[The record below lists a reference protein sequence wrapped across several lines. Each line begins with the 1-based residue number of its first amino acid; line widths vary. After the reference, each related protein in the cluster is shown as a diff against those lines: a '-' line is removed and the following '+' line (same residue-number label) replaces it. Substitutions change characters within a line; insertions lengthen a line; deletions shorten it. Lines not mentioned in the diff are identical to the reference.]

1 MVIVATVLTCGGVFR
16 GSSKFLP
23 SLVPA
28 LGWGA
33 MFPIADS
40 AIKHVDPF
48 HLTALRYILAAIG
61 FLALLWAFEGARA
74 LRLEGRGFALFAYG
88 SAGIAGFNL
97 FAFAGLEHTT
107 PEHAALIVATS
118 PLITLLAT
126 SVMARKAPP
135 RSTLGFVFLALLGVL
150 LVIGRGDP
158 VAVFNGGIN
167 GGDLLVFI
175 GTASFVV
182 YTLGARRFVDYSAL
196 RYTAL
201 SATGGT
207 ITVLVATEIGTLAG
221 WLSAPSAGDV
231 GAIWWQLA
239 YVVIIGALAAVLAW
253 NEGVRRLGAPNASL
267 YMNLVPV
274 VAFAIA
280 IVRGYQ
286 PDAAELGGAAL
297 TVAALIGANLTVRR
311 QDTRRPVSAAW
322 APTRSANPAKSR
334 A

>member
-1 MVIVATVLTCGGVFR
+1 
-16 GSSKFLP
+16 
-23 SLVPA
+23 
-28 LGWGA
+28 

-48 HLTALRYILAAIG
+48 HLTALRYILAAVG
-61 FLALLWAFEGARA
+61 FIALLWAFEGRRA
-74 LRLEGRGFALFAYG
+74 LRLEGRGIELFLFG

-126 SVMARKAPP
+126 SALARKAPS
-135 RSTLGFVFLALLGVL
+135 RTTLGFVFLALAGVL
-150 LVIGRGDP
+150 MVIGHGDP
-158 VAVFNGGIN
+158 TAVVSGGVN
-167 GGDLLVFI
+167 GGDLLVLL

-182 YTLGARRFVDYSAL
+182 YTLGASRFTSYSAL

-201 SATGGT
+201 SASGGT
-207 ITVLVATEIGTLAG
+207 ITVLLVTEIATLAG
-221 WLSAPSAGDV
+221 WLSAPSVGDV

-239 YVVIIGALAAVLAW
+239 YVVVIGALAAVLAW
-253 NEGVRRLGAPNASL
+253 NEGVRRLGAPNAAL
-267 YMNLVPV
+267 FMNLVPV
-274 VAFAIA
+274 VAFVIA

-286 PDAAELGGAAL
+286 PDGAELGGAAL
-297 TVAALIGANLTVRR
+297 TVAALVGANLTARR
-311 QDTRRPVSAAW
+311 QATRRPVSAAW

>member
-1 MVIVATVLTCGGVFR
+1 VIR

-28 LGWGA
+28 FGWGA

-40 AIKHVDPF
+40 AIKHVDAF
-48 HLTALRYILAAIG
+48 HLTAIRYVIAAVG

-74 LRLEGRGFALFAYG
+74 LRLEGRAIELWAFG

-97 FAFAGLEHTT
+97 FAFGGLEHTT

-118 PLITLLAT
+118 PLITLLA
-126 SVMARKAPP
+126 SAALARKAPS
-135 RSTLGFVFLALLGVL
+135 RITFFFVILALVGVL
-150 LVIGRGDP
+150 IVIGRGDP
-158 VAVFNGGIN
+158 AAVFNGGIN
-167 GGDLLVFI
+167 GGDLLVLL

-182 YTLGARRFVDYSAL
+182 YTLGARRFSDYSSL

-207 ITVLVATEIGTLAG
+207 ITVLVVTELATLAG
-221 WLSAPSAGDV
+221 WYGAPSVADV
-231 GAIWWQLA
+231 VAIWWQLA
-239 YVVIIGALAAVLAW
+239 YIVVIGALAAVLAW
-253 NEGVRRLGAPNASL
+253 NEGVRRLGAPNAAL
-267 YMNLVPV
+267 FMNLVPV
-274 VAFAIA
+274 VAFVIA
-280 IVRGYQ
+280 IVRGYHA
-286 PDAAELGGAAL
+286 DAAELGGAAL
-297 TVAALIGANLTVRR
+297 TVAALIGANLAAR

-322 APTRSANPAKSR
+322 APTRSAKPAKSR

>member
-1 MVIVATVLTCGGVFR
+1 
-16 GSSKFLP
+16 
-23 SLVPA
+23 
-28 LGWGA
+28 

-48 HLTALRYILAAIG
+48 HLTAIRYILAAFG
-61 FLALLWAFEGARA
+61 FLALLWVFEGRRA
-74 LRLEGRGFALFAYG
+74 LRLEGRGLELFLFG

-97 FAFAGLEHTT
+97 FAFGGLEHTT

-118 PLITLLAT
+118 PLITLLA
-126 SVMARKAPP
+126 SAALARNAPP
-135 RSTLGFVFLALLGVL
+135 RVTLGFVVLALAGVL
-150 LVIGRGDP
+150 LVIGHGDP
-158 VAVFNGGIN
+158 AAVVNGGVN
-167 GGDLLVFI
+167 GGDLMVLL

-182 YTLGARRFVDYSAL
+182 YTLGARRFTDYSAL

-207 ITVLVATEIGTLAG
+207 ITVLVVTELATLAG
-221 WLSAPSAGDV
+221 WYGAPSVADV

-253 NEGVRRLGAPNASL
+253 NEGVRRLGAPNAAL
-267 YMNLVPV
+267 FMNLVPV
-274 VAFAIA
+274 VAFVIA
-280 IVRGYQ
+280 IVRGYD
-286 PDAAELGGAAL
+286 PEAAELGGAAI
-297 TVAALIGANLTVRR
+297 TVAALVGANLTARR
-311 QDTRRPVSAAW
+311 QQTRRPVSAAW

>member
-1 MVIVATVLTCGGVFR
+1 
-16 GSSKFLP
+16 
-23 SLVPA
+23 
-28 LGWGA
+28 

-48 HLTALRYILAAIG
+48 HLTMIRYILAAIG
-61 FLALLWAFEGARA
+61 FIALLWAFEGARA
-74 LRLEGRGFALFAYG
+74 LRLDGRGLELFAFG

-118 PLITLLAT
+118 PLLTLLAT
-126 SVMARKAPP
+126 SAMARKAPP
-135 RSTLGFVFLALLGVL
+135 RATLGFVFLALAGVL
-150 LVIGRGDP
+150 MVIGRGDP
-158 VAVFNGGIN
+158 TAVVNGGIN

-182 YTLGARRFVDYSAL
+182 YTLGARRFTEYSSL

-207 ITVLVATEIGTLAG
+207 FTVIAATEIATLAG
-221 WLSAPSAGDV
+221 WLTAPTAGDV

-239 YVVIIGALAAVLAW
+239 YVVIVGALAAVLCW
-253 NEGVRRLGAPNASL
+253 NIGVRLLGAPNAAL

-280 IVRGYQ
+280 IGRGYH
-286 PDAAELGGAAL
+286 PDMAELAGAAL
-297 TVAALIGANLTVRR
+297 TVAALIGANLTARR
-311 QDTRRPVSAAW
+311 QETRRPVSAAW
-322 APTRSANPAKSR
+322 APTRSAKPAKSR

>member
-1 MVIVATVLTCGGVFR
+1 VFR
-16 GSSKFLP
+16 SSSKFLP

-28 LGWGA
+28 FGWGA

-48 HLTALRYILAAIG
+48 HLTAIRYLLASAG
-61 FLALLWAFEGARA
+61 FLALLWAFEGRRGM
-74 LRLEGRGFALFAYG
+74 RLEGRGLELFLFG

-118 PLITLLAT
+118 PLITLLA
-126 SVMARKAPP
+126 SAALARKAPS
-135 RSTLGFVFLALLGVL
+135 RTTFFFVILALLGVL

-158 VAVFNGGIN
+158 TAVVNGGVN
-167 GGDLLVFI
+167 GGDLLVLA

-182 YTLGARRFVDYSAL
+182 YTLGARRFTDYSAL

-201 SATGGT
+201 SASLGT
-207 ITVLVATEIGTLAG
+207 ITVVAVTELATLAG
-221 WLSAPSAGDV
+221 WYAAPSAGDV
-231 GAIWWQLA
+231 GAIWWQML
-239 YVVIIGALAAVLAW
+239 YVIAIGALAAVLAW
-253 NEGVRRLGAPNASL
+253 NEGVRRLGAPNAAL
-267 YMNLVPV
+267 FMNLVPV
-274 VAFAIA
+274 VAFVIA
-280 IVRGYQ
+280 IVRGYN

-297 TVAALIGANLTVRR
+297 TVTALVGANLAAR
-311 QDTRRPVSAAW
+311 QETRRPVSAAW
-322 APTRSANPAKSR
+322 APTRSAKPAKSR

>member
-1 MVIVATVLTCGGVFR
+1 
-16 GSSKFLP
+16 
-23 SLVPA
+23 
-28 LGWGA
+28 

-48 HLTALRYILAAIG
+48 HLTALRYLLAAFG
-61 FLALLWAFEGARA
+61 FLALLWAFEGGRA
-74 LRLEGRGFALFAYG
+74 LRLEGRGRELFLFG

-118 PLITLLAT
+118 PLIMLLA
-126 SVMARKAPP
+126 SSALARTAPP
-135 RSTLGFVFLALLGVL
+135 RATLGFVVLALAGVL
-150 LVIGRGDP
+150 LVIGHGDP
-158 VAVFNGGIN
+158 AAVVNGGIN
-167 GGDLLVFI
+167 GGDVLVLL

-182 YTLGARRFVDYSAL
+182 YTLGARRFSDYSAL

-207 ITVLVATEIGTLAG
+207 ITVLLATEIGTLAG

-253 NEGVRRLGAPNASL
+253 NEGVRRLGAPNAAL
-267 YMNLVPV
+267 FMNLVPV

-280 IVRGYQ
+280 IVRGYN
-286 PDAAELGGAAL
+286 PAAVELGGAAL
-297 TVAALIGANLTVRR
+297 TVAALVGANLSARR
-311 QDTRRPVSAAW
+311 QETRRPVRAAW

>member
-1 MVIVATVLTCGGVFR
+1 
-16 GSSKFLP
+16 
-23 SLVPA
+23 
-28 LGWGA
+28 

-48 HLTALRYILAAIG
+48 HLTAIRYIFATFG
-61 FLALLWAFEGARA
+61 FLALLWAFEGRSA
-74 LRLEGRGFALFAYG
+74 LRLQGRGRELFLFG

-126 SVMARKAPP
+126 AALAKKAPS
-135 RSTLGFVFLALLGVL
+135 RVTVFFVLLALAGVL

-158 VAVFNGGIN
+158 AAVINGGIN
-167 GGDLLVFI
+167 GGDLLVLA

-182 YTLGARRFVDYSAL
+182 YTLGARRFTDYSSL

-201 SATGGT
+201 SASLGT
-207 ITVLVATEIGTLAG
+207 ITVIVVTEIATLAG
-221 WLSAPSAGDV
+221 LYGAPTLSDV
-231 GAIWWQLA
+231 EAIWWQLL
-239 YVVIIGALAAVLAW
+239 YVIVIGALAAVLCW
-253 NEGVRRLGAPNASL
+253 NEGVRRLGAPNAAL
-267 YMNLVPV
+267 FMNLVPI

-297 TVAALIGANLTVRR
+297 TVAALIGANLAARR

-322 APTRSANPAKSR
+322 APTRSAKPAKSR

>member
-1 MVIVATVLTCGGVFR
+1 
-16 GSSKFLP
+16 
-23 SLVPA
+23 
-28 LGWGA
+28 

-48 HLTALRYILAAIG
+48 HLTAIRYLVAAFG

-74 LRLEGRGFALFAYG
+74 LRLEGRGFELFAFG

-118 PLITLLAT
+118 PLMTLLA
-126 SVMARKAPP
+126 SAALARTAPS
-135 RSTLGFVFLALLGVL
+135 RTTLGFVILALAGVL
-150 LVIGRGDP
+150 LVIGHGDP
-158 VAVFNGGIN
+158 TAVIHGGVN
-167 GGDLLVFI
+167 GGDLLVLL

-182 YTLGARRFVDYSAL
+182 YTLGARRFTSYSSL

-207 ITVLVATEIGTLAG
+207 ITVLAVTEIATFAG
-221 WLSAPSAGDV
+221 WLGAPSGSDV
-231 GAIWWQLA
+231 AAIWWQLT
-239 YVVIIGALAAVLAW
+239 YVVVIGALAAVLAW
-253 NEGVRRLGAPNASL
+253 NEGVRRLGAPNAAL
-267 YMNLVPV
+267 FMNLVPV
-274 VAFAIA
+274 VAFVIA
-280 IVRGYQ
+280 IVRGYH

-297 TVAALIGANLTVRR
+297 TVAALIGANLASRR
-311 QDTRRPVSAAW
+311 QETRRPVSAAW

-334 A
+334 VYSA